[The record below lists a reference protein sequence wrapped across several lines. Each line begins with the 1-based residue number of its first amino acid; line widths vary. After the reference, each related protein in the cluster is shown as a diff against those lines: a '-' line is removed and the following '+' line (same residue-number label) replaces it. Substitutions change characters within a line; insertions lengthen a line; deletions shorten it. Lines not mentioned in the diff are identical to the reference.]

1 MGDAMRLL
9 SRPLPRQFVL
19 LALLIAVLLLC
30 LGLAY
35 RTFAH
40 ADVAVTGDPAATVE
54 LMQQLDGLDVD
65 YRLRKDGTLLVDDTD
80 AALLQQAGVPFSE
93 IRKEPQKLAGTLSLL
108 SVLFSGAAAF
118 YVAVGLLRR
127 VKSARRAAETI
138 PSETTVRTGETPRC
152 RVPDPAAGIAARLFE
167 AEHPQTVA
175 VYLLGMPPEEAA
187 GALEAMPAPQR
198 ERVWKR
204 MASSGE
210 CDAALRRRVAELFSV
225 KMKRLRRQIRPAET
239 TVKMVSIFR
248 LLSAETR
255 GELLALL
262 RRESADDAIIALL
275 EA

>member
-9 SRPLPRQFVL
+9 SRPLPRQLAL
-19 LALLIAVLLLC
+19 LTLLIAVLLLC

-93 IRKEPQKLAGTLSLL
+93 IRKAPQKLAEALSLL

-118 YVAVGLLRR
+118 YVAAGLLRR
-127 VKSARRAAETI
+127 VKSARRTAETI
-138 PSETTVRTGETPRC
+138 PSETTVRTGEAPR
-152 RVPDPAAGIAARLFE
+152 RFVRDPGTVIAARLFE

-210 CDAALRRRVAELFSV
+210 CDAALRGRVAELFSA

-239 TVKMVSIFR
+239 TAKMVSIFR